1 MKCLA
6 LGCMHVECGG
16 CNAQGTQGTPSAL
29 GRQIFF
35 ADIYG
40 KCGVGVH

>member
-6 LGCMHVECGG
+6 LGRMHVECGC
-16 CNAQGTQGTPSAL
+16 CNAQGVQGAPSAL

-35 ADIYG
+35 ADV
-40 KCGVGVH
+40 CVGEGFWIL